1 MLEPS
6 RRRPPVQIVRQ
17 VDAPAAPTAA
27 LVLDSLGR
35 MHPATA
41 ITLVLTVAGMVV
53 GGVIA
58 IVALVATV
66 LATVAAIAGMV
77 AVAGIGATVAA
88 IVLGSRQGTSSR

>member
-1 MLEPS
+1 MHDHPPA
-6 RRRPPVQIVRQ
+6 RRPIEIVRQ
-17 VDAPAAPTAA
+17 VDAPAPPTAA

-41 ITLVLTVAGMVV
+41 ITIILTVAGMAAGAVV
-53 GGVIA
+53 A

-77 AVAGIGATVAA
+77 AIAGIGTTVAA
-88 IVLGSRQGTSSR
+88 IILGGRRAASG

>member
-6 RRRPPVQIVRQ
+6 RRRPVEVVRQ

-35 MHPATA
+35 MRPATA
-41 ITLVLTVAGMVV
+41 ITLVLTVAGMTAGAVV
-53 GGVIA
+53 A

-77 AVAGIGATVAA
+77 AVAGVGVTVAA
-88 IVLGSRQGTSSR
+88 IVLGSRRAGSGG